1 MSKRQLSV
9 VLDKR
14 TRERLRAEARIRENS
29 VSMLVRSLI
38 VDGLNRLS
46 QPDEVIS
53 RLVLEEMLITLFG
66 LEALI
71 ANVFHQPKEL
81 LEANRETKNQLLGN
95 WDSRARDKTR
105 KLLNPEN
112 K

>member
-1 MSKRQLSV
+1 MSKNQVSV

-38 VDGLNRLS
+38 EDGLNRLS

-81 LEANRETKNQLLGN
+81 LGADRETKSQLFDN
-95 WDSRARDKTR
+95 WDSRSRDKTR

>member
-29 VSMLVRSLI
+29 VSMLVRSLV

-66 LEALI
+66 LEALV

-81 LEANRETKNQLLGN
+81 LGANREYKNQLLGN